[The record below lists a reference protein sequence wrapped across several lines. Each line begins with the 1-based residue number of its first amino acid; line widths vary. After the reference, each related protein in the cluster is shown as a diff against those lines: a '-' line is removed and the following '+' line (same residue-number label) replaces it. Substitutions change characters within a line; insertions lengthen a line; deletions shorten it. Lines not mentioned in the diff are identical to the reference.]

1 MAVSPPA
8 VSPPAVSP
16 PAVSHPAV
24 TSPTGLPIGFE
35 DGKQDSSGR
44 SELRQR
50 LVQYILF
57 RLFLVTALLIY
68 AAMLLGAHVSVPA
81 TIDPELA
88 LPVVAGTYALLG
100 FSAWAVRRI
109 ERPGRLTL
117 LQLLI
122 DSVVVTSLVVLFG
135 GTASPFV
142 PLFPAAV
149 LGAAYLDG
157 RRGALASAGL
167 NALLLVAVALLVSDL
182 ADPAKAAAVV
192 LTEVFGVFLVG
203 LLAGELASKLLV
215 QTQERKAVE
224 HDLAQVLD
232 HLRAGLVLLDPEGG
246 VRTANAA
253 AMRLFPGL
261 VAGQVASLIPGVEGE
276 GGAVAWEVEGAGPGQ
291 DRTLLIS
298 RSPADAGEAVLVIE
312 DVTDLRATQRLGARE
327 ERMNAA
333 GRFSQGLAHEIKNP
347 LTSLSGALQL
357 MELSEQDQRLRSI
370 VLREVER
377 LDRLVTDYRDA
388 RQAPALRLARVDLGE
403 VLQQV
408 AETFS
413 HDVWYAAVLLEL
425 SGLELRYFC
434 RGDSDQLRQ
443 VLWNLLLNAAQH
455 MPKGGRIGL
464 RLEKEESHAL
474 LAVEDQGPG
483 IPADQLPLIFDPFF
497 TQRSGGTG
505 LGLALVERV
514 VRAHGGDIRVKSRP
528 GEGTQ
533 FLMRFPLE
541 ESRG

>member
-1 MAVSPPA
+1 MAASPPA
-8 VSPPAVSP
+8 ALAGSE
-16 PAVSHPAV
+16 
-24 TSPTGLPIGFE
+24 PTGSQEPSE
-35 DGKQDSSGR
+35 R

-50 LVQYILF
+50 LLQYILF
-57 RLFLVTALLIY
+57 RLVLATALLIY
-68 AAMLLGAHVSVPA
+68 ASLLLGAQVSAPA
-81 TIDPELA
+81 TLDPELA
-88 LPVVAGTYALLG
+88 LPVVAGTYAMLG

-109 ERPGRLTL
+109 QRPGRLTL
-117 LQLLI
+117 LQLLT
-122 DSVVVTSLVVLFG
+122 DSLVVTSLVVLFG

-157 RRGALASAGL
+157 RRGALGSAAL
-167 NALLLVAVALLVSDL
+167 NALLLVAVALFVSDL

-224 HDLAQVLD
+224 RDLAQVLD
-232 HLRAGLVLLDPEGG
+232 HLRAGLVLLDPQGA

-253 AMRLFPGL
+253 AMHLFPGL
-261 VAGQVASLIPGVEGE
+261 VEGSLASLIPGVEGE
-276 GGAVAWEVEGAGPGQ
+276 GGAAAWEVEGAGPGQ

-298 RSPADAGEAVLVIE
+298 RSPADEGEAVLVIE
-312 DVTDLRATQRLGARE
+312 DVTELRATQRRGARE
-327 ERMNAA
+327 ERLDAA

-357 MELSEQDQRLRSI
+357 MELSEQDQRLRAI

-377 LDRLVTDYRDA
+377 LDRLVTDFRDA
-388 RQAPALRLARVDLGE
+388 GQNPQLRLSRVELGE
-403 VLQQV
+403 LLQEV
-408 AETFS
+408 SETFS
-413 HDVWYAAVLLEL
+413 HDLRYAAVALEH
-425 SGLELRYFC
+425 SGLERRYFLM
-434 RGDSDQLRQ
+434 GDGDQLRQ
-443 VLWNLLLNAAQH
+443 VFWNLLLNAAQH
-455 MPKGGRIGL
+455 MPDGGQVGL
-464 RLEKEESHAL
+464 HLVKEDGQAL
-474 LAVEDQGPG
+474 LSVIDQGPG

-505 LGLALVERV
+505 LGLAIVERV

-533 FLMRFPLE
+533 FLLRFPLE
-541 ESRG
+541 ESSA